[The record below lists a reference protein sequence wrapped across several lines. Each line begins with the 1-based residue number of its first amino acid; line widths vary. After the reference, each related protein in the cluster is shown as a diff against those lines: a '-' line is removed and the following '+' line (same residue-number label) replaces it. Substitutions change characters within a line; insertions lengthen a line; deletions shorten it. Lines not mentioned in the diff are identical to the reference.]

1 MRLSEALIASEPAL
15 EPFRSVT
22 GFQCV
27 RLSEQDGGGFVTF
40 EGNGRREAL
49 RRAFVDQPEVDIQ
62 VEVRRS
68 GLIREWVGLSP
79 LSLRRSPTLT
89 TLRSGATLSLS
100 Q

>member
-27 RLSEQDGGGFVTF
+27 QLAEQDGGGFVTF

-49 RRAFVDQPEVDIQ
+49 RRAFADSPQVDIQ
-62 VEVRRS
+62 VEVRLFLFPNKEVESTISRRVHRT
-68 GLIREWVGLSP
+68 REWKGVVD
-79 LSLRRSPTLT
+79 
-89 TLRSGATLSLS
+89 
-100 Q
+100 